1 MSMQHNIEKQ
11 WYSKPSWLWLLAPLS
26 GVFWGVSRARKKW
39 LVHRAYHPPC
49 PTLVVGNISVGGTGK
64 TPFIIAL
71 ANALTQ
77 SGLKPVIISR
87 GYGATVE
94 GVKCVPLSSF
104 QEASVKD
111 SSFKESAFENGSFE
125 ELAQTYGDEP
135 VMIAQHTGCPVLV
148 GRERTQA
155 ARLAVEAHNAD
166 VILCDDGMQ
175 HYALGRTLEI
185 AIIDARRGLG
195 NGWCLPVG
203 PLRELRSRLT
213 QVDWTVIN
221 GEVEH
226 LPDNLKKLLYS
237 APHIAVQLQ
246 PIAWVNVKTGERK
259 PLSFLLDSPEFT
271 QTLFNAIAGIG
282 HPERF
287 FTTLKS
293 LGLAFKPQTFPD
305 HHHFEASDFASLPP
319 HPILMTEKDAVKC
332 RAFAQDNWWFLAV
345 EFTLPKMFIHN
356 IINHCEAHQSANQ
369 TSNTSTSSASI
380 PPISSSNKIDSN
392 Q

>member
-1 MSMQHNIEKQ
+1 MQKNIEKQ

-26 GVFWGVSRARKKW
+26 GVFWGVSCARKKW
-39 LVHRAYHPPC
+39 LSQRAYTPTC

-71 ANALTQ
+71 ANALKQ
-77 SGLKPVIISR
+77 AGLKPVVISR

-94 GVKCVPLSSF
+94 GVQCVPLEAFSIDASS
-104 QEASVKD
+104 SD
-111 SSFKESAFENGSFE
+111 SPPANAFDD
-125 ELAQTYGDEP
+125 LAQTYGDEP

-155 ARLAVEAHNAD
+155 ARLAVETYQAD

-185 AIIDARRGLG
+185 AMIDARRGLG

-203 PLRELRSRLT
+203 PLRELSSRLT

-226 LPDNLKKLLYS
+226 LPDELKRLLYS

-246 PIAWVNVKTGERK
+246 PVAWVNVKTGERK
-259 PLSFLLDSPEFT
+259 PLAFLLDTPEFT
-271 QTLFNAIAGIG
+271 KTPFNAIAGIG

-287 FTTLKS
+287 FATLQN
-293 LGLAFKPQTFPD
+293 LGLAFKPQAFPD
-305 HHHFEASDFASLPP
+305 HHRFEVSDFLDLPP
-319 HPILMTEKDAVKC
+319 HAVLMTEKDAVKC

-345 EFTLPKMFIHN
+345 EFTLPKLFIHN
-356 IINHCEAHQSANQ
+356 IIKHCDTHQQAHHA
-369 TSNTSTSSASI
+369 SNTSVSNASTSHI
-380 PPISSSNKIDSN
+380 LNTDKIDSN